1 MQFNN
6 PFATYNQVDKPD
18 FITFEQNN
26 IENIPFKEYESDNK
40 IDLINLINKIKTQD
54 SDQFN
59 SIDDDDL
66 NLIDNNTQNNIQNN
80 TQNNIQ
86 NNVYKKESNSKK
98 QLSQIMDDLGISG
111 SKKQTLL
118 KIAKIESNYNSKSQS
133 NGSSACGLFG
143 FINSTRRKFSN
154 LSRMDFLNNVSEQ
167 VRCASQLYDY
177 NKQFLINKG
186 FNPSEEAIAL
196 TWLSPKWAITYLKT
210 GKNSGSDAFGTT
222 SSKYLKLFKNA

>member
-1 MQFNN
+1 MQFDN

-18 FITFEQNN
+18 FIIFEQNA
-26 IENIPFKEYESDNK
+26 IENIPFKEYENDNK
-40 IDLINLINKIKTQD
+40 IDLIDLINKIKTQD
-54 SDQFN
+54 LDQFN
-59 SIDDDDL
+59 LFEDDDL
-66 NLIDNNTQNNIQNN
+66 NIIDNQNI
-80 TQNNIQ
+80 IQ
-86 NNVYKKESNSKK
+86 NNVQKKESNSNSKQ
-98 QLSQIMDDLGISG
+98 QLSKTMDNLGITG

-133 NGSSACGLFG
+133 KGSSACGLFG

-154 LSRMDFLNNVSEQ
+154 LSRTEFLNNVSEQ
-167 VRCASQLYDY
+167 IRCASQLYDY

-210 GKNSGSDAFGTT
+210 GKDSGSDAFGTT